1 MSVVQISVI
10 VASILTGEWKWCLE
24 RVECRVVYGVWWWW
38 WWLYLA
44 MAFRV
49 YRVRRRRQLWLVFG
63 CGDKRETRA
72 CASSGARAHSSRGG
86 RWYVALRGLEGRRG
100 RRFPRFTALVRG

>member
-1 MSVVQISVI
+1 VVVFGDGVPGVPRAATASV
-10 VASILTGEWKWCLE
+10 
-24 RVECRVVYGVWWWW
+24 
-38 WWLYLA
+38 
-44 MAFRV
+44 M
-49 YRVRRRRQLWLVFG
+49 VFG
-63 CGDKRETRA
+63 CDKRETRA